1 MHIKNLQYFLHLC
14 DSQSFSKTATSMH
27 ISPSALSRIIQ
38 RLEED
43 VGQQLLIRTN
53 RHVSLTAAGKQLAPV
68 AMQIVTE
75 WQTAVSAIREEDPS
89 LKGKLTVFCSV
100 TASYSH
106 LPDLLNR
113 FRQNY
118 PQIEI
123 QLQTGDPAQSISHIM
138 DDTADI
144 AISAKPGQLPADLY
158 FKVWDK
164 VSMSVI
170 APSIGSNVP
179 GFSRAGVEW
188 DTVPLILPESGR
200 ARENANNWLKGHT
213 RKPNIYAQIAGH
225 EGIVSMVA
233 LGCGIGIAPDV
244 VIDNS
249 PVKDKVEK
257 LNVPV
262 VEALELGLCCRKSRS
277 GEPLLAAMM
286 ELLN

>member
-1 MHIKNLQYFLHLC
+1 MNIKNLQYFLHLC
-14 DSQSFSKTATSMH
+14 DSQSFNKTATSMH

-38 RLEED
+38 RLEQD
-43 VGQQLLIRTN
+43 VGQKLLTRTN
-53 RHVSLTAAGKQLAPV
+53 RSVALTAAGKQLAPV
-68 AMQIVTE
+68 AMQIVTD
-75 WQTAVSAIREEDPS
+75 WQNIVSVIREEDPN
-89 LKGKLTVFCSV
+89 LKGQLKVFCSV

-113 FRQNY
+113 FRQFY

-123 QLQTGDPAQSISHIM
+123 LLQTGDPALSTSQIM
-138 DDTADI
+138 DDSADI
-144 AISAKPGQLPADLY
+144 AIGAKPKLLPNDLY

-170 APSIGSNVP
+170 APSLGTHLVGKTKDDTN
-179 GFSRAGVEW
+179 W
-188 DTVPLILPESGR
+188 DNVPLILPESGR
-200 ARENANNWLKGHT
+200 ARDNANDWLKRYT
-213 RKPNIYAQIAGH
+213 RKPNIYAQISGH

-233 LGCGIGIAPDV
+233 LGCGVGIAPDV

-257 LNVPV
+257 LNLEP

-277 GEPLLAAMM
+277 NEPLLAAMM
-286 ELLN
+286 SLLS